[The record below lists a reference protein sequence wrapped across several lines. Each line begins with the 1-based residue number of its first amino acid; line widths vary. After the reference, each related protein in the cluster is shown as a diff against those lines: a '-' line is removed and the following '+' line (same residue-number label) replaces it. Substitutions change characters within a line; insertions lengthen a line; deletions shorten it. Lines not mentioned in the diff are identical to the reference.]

1 MDVERHPFAP
11 FLPEGCRV
19 LMLGSFP
26 PAEKRWAVQFY
37 YPNYTNDMWRIF
49 GLCLYGDKLRL
60 VDEEH
65 KTYRLDL
72 IIPLL
77 KTLRIGLYDTA
88 TAVRRL
94 RNTASDKDLEV
105 VEPTDLRAMLDGLPQ
120 CEAIVTTG
128 QKATDV
134 LAACFGIDR
143 QPAVGQCVTFGYKG
157 REIRLYR
164 MPSSSRAY
172 PLRVERKAEIYQPL
186 FDWITGTKPQV

>member
-1 MDVERHPFAP
+1 MEVERHPFTP

-26 PAEKRWAVQFY
+26 PAEKRWAVRFY

-60 VDEEH
+60 VDVEH

-77 KTLRIGLYDTA
+77 QRLRIGLYDTA

-105 VEPTDLRAMLDGLPQ
+105 VEPTDLRAMVDSLPE

-134 LAACFGIDR
+134 LAECFGIAK
-143 QPAVGQCVTFGYKG
+143 QPQVGQWISFGYKD
-157 REIRLYR
+157 REMRLYR

-186 FDWITGTKPQV
+186 FDWITGKQI